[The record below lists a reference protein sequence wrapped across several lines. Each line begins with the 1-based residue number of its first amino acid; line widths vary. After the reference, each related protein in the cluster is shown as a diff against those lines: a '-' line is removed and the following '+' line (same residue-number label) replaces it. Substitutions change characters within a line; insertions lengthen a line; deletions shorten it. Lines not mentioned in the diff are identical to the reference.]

1 MNQVHA
7 FFMEEKMKVKI
18 INKSKNEIP
27 KYETKGS
34 SGMDLRANLDE
45 AIIIKPLDRVLVPT
59 GIFLEIPEGYE
70 GQVRARSGLALKKG
84 LSLPNGIGTID
95 SDYRGE
101 LKVILIN
108 LGKEDIVIENGD
120 RIAQI
125 VFIKYERA
133 QVELVDELSSTDRS
147 QGGFGHTGV

>member
-1 MNQVHA
+1 
-7 FFMEEKMKVKI
+7 MKLKI
-18 INKSKNEIP
+18 INKSKNENP
-27 KYETKGS
+27 SYATNGA

-45 AIIIKPLDRVLVPT
+45 ELVIKSGEIELVPT

-70 GQVRARSGLALKKG
+70 GQVRARSGLALKYG
-84 LSLPNGIGTID
+84 ISLPNGIGTID

-108 LGKEDIVIENGD
+108 HGKEDFVIKNGD

-125 VFIKYERA
+125 VFIKYEKA
-133 QVELVDELSSTDRS
+133 ELEIVESIEDTERS
-147 QGGFGHTGV
+147 EGGFGSTGV

>member
-45 AIIIKPLDRVLVPT
+45 TIIIKPLDRVLVPT

>member
-1 MNQVHA
+1 
-7 FFMEEKMKVKI
+7 MKVKI